1 MSLTLKD
8 KEKIIKTLYERCSIG
23 EISVMQRELLL
34 KKLNDETAPE
44 FKPITEACENSIETR
59 RKKFNIISTKLYK
72 ECANGKISLEQREIL
87 LERAR
92 GEYLTEGV
100 VPKSSDDIVIEGVV
114 NDTFDDLKS
123 RINATQDKLKKINEI
138 NKKASD
144 IKKSMKTDKNKTHV
158 INGLPSIDALQNLS
172 EKYINIINSIYNDA
186 LAHNNFNVVEYK
198 NKVDG
203 MLQKYIDEREELYK
217 SSKGEIRI
225 SDISKIANYTNKT
238 QSVIDKQISIIDK
251 ADKKLQGKTDFEKIV
266 KYKIT
271 VYKKLLS
278 YRVRDN
284 EKCVDIIYSHFV
296 KSPNDTEE

>member
-1 MSLTLKD
+1 
-8 KEKIIKTLYERCSIG
+8 
-23 EISVMQRELLL
+23 
-34 KKLNDETAPE
+34 
-44 FKPITEACENSIETR
+44 
-59 RKKFNIISTKLYK
+59 
-72 ECANGKISLEQREIL
+72 
-87 LERAR
+87 
-92 GEYLTEGV
+92 
-100 VPKSSDDIVIEGVV
+100 
-114 NDTFDDLKS
+114 
-123 RINATQDKLKKINEI
+123 
-138 NKKASD
+138 
-144 IKKSMKTDKNKTHV
+144 
-158 INGLPSIDALQNLS
+158 
-172 EKYINIINSIYNDA
+172 
-186 LAHNNFNVVEYK
+186 
-198 NKVDG
+198 

-296 KSPNDTEE
+296 KSPNDAEE